1 MCPTGQDFGIGR
13 QEPQPKDSGASV
25 YSVEINHKRDR
36 RFESG
41 CFSDVKSTACF
52 FGPEAID
59 GFSETERD
67 DHFATM
73 STLTDRIRASLSARI
88 QLRALATA
96 ATSPDA
102 QRASDEIPIAREAP
116 LKRLATAVAPGRDWR
131 ADEWLPRRTASG
143 SPSKPTSK
151 PYDVDPRRG
160 THIRSLRTAHRH
172 VRLRGES
179 GFPSCCW
186 FGSCP

>member
-102 QRASDEIPIAREAP
+102 QRASDEIPIAREAQT
-116 LKRLATAVAPGRDWR
+116 KLAETSPGRQR
-131 ADEWLPRRTASG
+131 
-143 SPSKPTSK
+143 
-151 PYDVDPRRG
+151 
-160 THIRSLRTAHRH
+160 HR
-172 VRLRGES
+172 
-179 GFPSCCW
+179 W
-186 FGSCP
+186 